1 MKIFEEL
8 EQAEIPGGGMMRLVK
23 RNEDYL
29 IYVER
34 EELMNS
40 RAHESEIELARLGCA
55 HITRKRHPR
64 VVVGGLGM
72 GYTLSEVVR
81 MLRPEAEIVV
91 AEMMPAVVRWNR
103 RYFGALTDSP
113 LDDARV
119 SVKVC
124 DVREIIQKHP
134 GMFDAILLDVDNGP
148 TALTH
153 TENNQLYTSEG
164 IRACMRAMKPD
175 GRLAIWSASV
185 EPAFE
190 KRLRG
195 ANLAFTLH
203 PVPAYLGA
211 KSRSRYVWVI
221 TDKAAVPRPN

>member
-1 MKIFEEL
+1 MKAFEEL
-8 EQAEIPGGGMMRLVK
+8 ERAEISDGSVLRLVK
-23 RNEDYL
+23 RAEDYL

-40 RAHESEIELARLGCA
+40 RAHESELELARLGCA
-55 HITRKRHPR
+55 HLTRRRHPR
-64 VVVGGLGM
+64 VIVGGLGM
-72 GYTLSEVVR
+72 GYTLSEVVQ

-91 AEMMPAVVRWNR
+91 AEMIPAVVRWNKL
-103 RYFGALTDSP
+103 YFGALNGSP
-113 LDDARV
+113 LEDARV
-119 SVKVC
+119 SVKVG
-124 DVREIIQKHP
+124 DVREIMQKYP

-153 TENNQLYTSEG
+153 ADNDQLYTREG
-164 IRACMRAMKPD
+164 IRACMLALKPD
-175 GRLAIWSASV
+175 GTLSIWSASV

-195 ANLAFTLH
+195 ENLAFTLH
-203 PVPAYLGA
+203 PVPAYRGA

-221 TDKAAVPRPN
+221 TRSGTARK